1 MITLNKI
8 KKLLTHKKRV
18 IINYSDIPYNE
29 QKIILEKSVTEG
41 NRDQKEIIEKYNR
54 KFKTAN

>member
-8 KKLLTHKKRV
+8 KKLLTNKKRV